1 MLCQTASAGV
11 LGVDG
16 YVITVEADV
25 GLGLPCLT
33 LIGRASGALTEAR
46 DRVKSAL
53 GHCGHAIPPRRQ
65 IVNLAPAD
73 ERKDSPGI
81 DLAVACAL
89 LACHGVIPAESLKGL
104 MFWGELGLDGAVRP
118 AAGTLVIADLARR
131 HGFTRL
137 AVAESCA
144 VEAALIPGV
153 EVLPVSTLPQLIA
166 HLRGEQAIAAQ
177 PAAIPGDSGA
187 ERSREPESELELE
200 LDMADVRGLVLARR
214 ALEVM
219 AAGGHNLL
227 LHGPP
232 GVGKTM
238 LARRAAGL
246 FPPLDHELA
255 VSATKIHSVARRDRR
270 GKFEGLRRTV
280 PIRSPHHTVSPAG
293 LLGGG
298 SPPRPGEVSLAH
310 GGLLFLDEFPEYS
323 RACLEG
329 LREPLE
335 DGEVH
340 IVRANYAVRFP
351 ARFQLLA
358 AMNPCPC
365 GYLNHPERVCVDPP
379 AAVQRYQQRLSGPL
393 IDRIDLVVP
402 VHPVSAEELASSR
415 RAEPTR
421 VIRRRVA
428 RARAIQR
435 DRLGEGPWRRNADIP
450 ASGRMMERHCALAP
464 AAGRLLTKVA
474 RARNLSPRAQH
485 RARRVARTIADL
497 DASRPSP
504 NAPIDS
510 RHMAEAL
517 QLRKLPEWADG

>member
-1 MLCQTASAGV
+1 MLCRTASAGV

-33 LIGRASGALTEAR
+33 LIGRASGALVEAR
-46 DRVKSAL
+46 DRVKTAL

-89 LACHGVIPAESLKGL
+89 LACHGVVPASALEGVML
-104 MFWGELGLDGAVRP
+104 WGELGLDGAVRP
-118 AAGTLVIADLARR
+118 AAGTLVVADLARR
-131 HGFTRL
+131 SGLPTI

-144 VEAALIPGV
+144 DEAALIPDV
-153 EVLPVSTLPQLIA
+153 SVLPVRTLPQLIA
-166 HLRGEQAIAAQ
+166 HLRGESSI
-177 PAAIPGDSGA
+177 
-187 ERSREPESELELE
+187 EPRAGSSPRVEEAGPDADPE

-214 ALEVM
+214 ALEIM

-246 FPPLDHELA
+246 FPQLEREVALC
-255 VSATKIHSVARRDRR
+255 ATKIHSVARRER
-270 GKFEGLRRTV
+270 GATRLRTTV
-280 PIRSPHHTVSPAG
+280 PIRSPHHTVSAAG

-310 GGLLFLDEFPEYS
+310 GGLLFLDELPEYS

-365 GYLNHPERVCVDPP
+365 GYLNHPDRVCVDPP
-379 AAVQRYQQRLSGPL
+379 GAVQRYQQRLSGPL
-393 IDRIDLVVP
+393 LDRIDLVVP
-402 VHPVSAEELASSR
+402 VAPVAAEELSCAR
-415 RAEPTR
+415 RSEPTR
-421 VIRRRVA
+421 VIRQRVI
-428 RARAIQR
+428 RARLRQLERLR
-435 DRLGEGPWRRNADIP
+435 DAGPWRRNADIP
-450 ASGRMMERHCALAP
+450 ATGRLMEQHCALTP
-464 AAGRLLTKVA
+464 AASDLLARVA
-474 RARNLSPRAQH
+474 RARSLSPRAQH

-497 DASRPSP
+497 DDAAGVS
-504 NAPIDS
+504 APIES
-510 RHMAEAL
+510 RHLGEAL
-517 QLRKLPEWADG
+517 QLRKLPEWADA